1 MYVAFLQIQLN
12 SFYRIIDSSPIRNHL
27 NLKIKIMNR
36 IFPFL
41 YLLFIGLS
49 LNACKVKNYSSGATP
64 VQHQQWDSLLQ
75 KHVTA
80 EGWVDYDGFIKDS
93 LDLRSYLNLLSENHP
108 DPGTWTNEER
118 MAYWI
123 NAYNAFTVDLILRHY
138 PLESIKDIRPGIPF
152 VNTVWDIKFIN
163 IQGQTYDLNNIEHGI
178 LRPKFDEP
186 RIHFAVNCASVSC
199 PKLMN
204 RAYTCRAFRS
214 AIRPG
219 CSRLSST
226 IPAAISLNKIIFS
239 YPRSLNGMLVT
250 LMGKSWR
257 SLENMPIARLVKILK
272 FLTWIMIGS

>member
-1 MYVAFLQIQLN
+1 
-12 SFYRIIDSSPIRNHL
+12 
-27 NLKIKIMNR
+27 MNR

-138 PLESIKDIRPGIPF
+138 PLESIKDIKSG
-152 VNTVWDIKFIN
+152 
-163 IQGQTYDLNNIEHGI
+163 Y
-178 LRPKFDEP
+178 
-186 RIHFAVNCASVSC
+186 
-199 PKLMN
+199 
-204 RAYTCRAFRS
+204 
-214 AIRPG
+214 
-219 CSRLSST
+219 
-226 IPAAISLNKIIFS
+226 SLC
-239 YPRSLNGMLVT
+239 
-250 LMGKSWR
+250 
-257 SLENMPIARLVKILK
+257 
-272 FLTWIMIGS
+272 

>member
-1 MYVAFLQIQLN
+1 
-12 SFYRIIDSSPIRNHL
+12 
-27 NLKIKIMNR
+27 MNR

-123 NAYNAFTVDLILRHY
+123 NAYNAFTVDLIIRHY
-138 PLESIKDIRPGIPF
+138 PVESIKDIKSGIPF

-204 RAYTCRAFRS
+204 RAYTAERLDQQLDQAARDFINDPSRNLIEQNHLQLS
-214 AIRPG
+214 KIFKWYAGDFDGKIMEVIRKYADRP
-219 CSRLSST
+219 
-226 IPAAISLNKIIFS
+226 ISEDPKVSYLDYDWQLN
-239 YPRSLNGMLVT
+239 
-250 LMGKSWR
+250 
-257 SLENMPIARLVKILK
+257 VKK
-272 FLTWIMIGS
+272 